1 MVGSSYSPFN
11 KVRLTF
17 GANLAESYDDYKFKN
32 SSEIRWF
39 SRLSF
44 GF

>member
-1 MVGSSYSPFN
+1 MVGSSYSPFD
-11 KVRLTF
+11 KIGITF
-17 GANLAESYDDYKFKN
+17 GAILAESYDDYQFKN
-32 SSEIRWF
+32 SSETRWF